1 MKRFV
6 NLLLGG
12 ALVMAFAASCEPTGT
27 SNTEKPVLVA
37 TPESID
43 ATGEDITTFT
53 VLYGEEDVT
62 AESRIFLAKDN
73 SELINKNF
81 STTTPGDYEF
91 YATYNNISSDFIK
104 VIAKSGNAELTA
116 DVSTIYSYESS
127 VVTFTLTQEG
137 VDVTNESTLYLI
149 PEGGEPIPQEGFT
162 FSSTEPGIY
171 NFYATK
177 GTVSSNRISILVSE
191 AEKPSNWDFRKRS
204 LVLEFTATWC
214 GPCSIMKAGIK
225 SLEQE
230 GWDDGYVAECH
241 SGDGMAVNSILSPLA
256 TLAVGSLSFGIPM
269 VTFNFAD
276 TPRKEGH
283 GGSVPAS
290 AKLIRDLT
298 DQANSD
304 YPCTSGANVTFG
316 EAGGNMKVT
325 ADIAITE
332 AGEYKAS
339 CWLLENNIQENQ
351 NDLTGDPQWNLS
363 NHINVLRAVSYI
375 QDLTG
380 EPMFSGANSTQRFEW
395 EFQTSALK
403 NKDTANAHVLVLITK
418 QEENGDFI
426 VNNVIR
432 CDFGETTAFDY
443 AE

>member
-191 AEKPSNWDFRKRS
+191 AEKPSSWSFKERS
-204 LVLEFTATWC
+204 LILEFTATWC
-214 GPCSIMKAGIK
+214 GPCSLMKAGIK

-230 GWDDGYVAECH
+230 GWDDGYAAECH

-256 TLAVGSLSFGIPM
+256 TLAVGSQSFGIPM
-269 VTFNFAD
+269 VTFNFD
-276 TPRKEGH
+276 KTLKQEGCM
-283 GGSVPAS
+283 STVA
-290 AKLIRDLT
+290 ANAQVIKQLT
-298 DQANSD
+298 DQANNA
-304 YPCTSGANVTFG
+304 YPCTSGAKVTFD
-316 EAGGNMKVT
+316 EADGSMKVT
-325 ADIAITE
+325 ADIATSE
-332 AGEYKAS
+332 VGNYKAS
-339 CWLLENNIQENQ
+339 AWLLEDNIQEDQ
-351 NDLTGDPQWNLS
+351 NAYAEAQEWDIN
-363 NHINVLRAVSYI
+363 NHINVIRAVSYTE
-375 QDLTG
+375 DLTG
-380 EPMFSGANSTQRFEW
+380 EPMFSGENSAQRFEW
-395 EFQTSALK
+395 NFQTSALK
-403 NKDTANAHVLVLITK
+403 NQNTENALVLVIIAK
-418 QEENGDFI
+418 QEESGNYI

-432 CDFGETTAFDY
+432 CYFGETVEYEY